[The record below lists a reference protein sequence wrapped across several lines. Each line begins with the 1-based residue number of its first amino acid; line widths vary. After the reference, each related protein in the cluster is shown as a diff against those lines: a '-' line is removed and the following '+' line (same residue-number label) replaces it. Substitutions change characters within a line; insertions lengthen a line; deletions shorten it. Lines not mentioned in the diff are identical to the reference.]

1 MWPGLPASRIWVIAM
16 RCRAALIWRLPER
29 VSRTRP
35 AVLPDHTGIGGAAVT
50 GERGFA
56 FEPGDPGG
64 FGDEFGCG
72 QFAAAGQRQQFRCHL
87 LHAVADSLSEC
98 VDHVGEP
105 GDVGQLVAGEF
116 G

>member
-1 MWPGLPASRIWVIAM
+1 M
-16 RCRAALIWRLPER
+16 RCRAALIWRLPCR

-35 AVLPDHTGIGGAAVT
+35 AVLPNHTGIGAAPLRRANAASHLNRVT
-50 GERGFA
+50 PA
-56 FEPGDPGG
+56 G

-72 QFAAAGQRQQFRCHL
+72 QFAAAGQRQQFQCHL
-87 LHAVADSLSEC
+87 LHAVADPVSQC